1 MAAGGI
7 GATVGNPTDLILI
20 RMQADSLLPEAKRR
34 NYSSFFNAAKRIPAE
49 EGLLALWTGT
59 QPTIARAMAVNVG
72 QLSVSEE
79 AKERYSAALPNNPRL
94 AWILA
99 ILTAS
104 AAVALISLPF
114 DNAKT
119 KM

>member
-72 QLSVSEE
+72 
-79 AKERYSAALPNNPRL
+79 
-94 AWILA
+94 
-99 ILTAS
+99 
-104 AAVALISLPF
+104 
-114 DNAKT
+114 
-119 KM
+119 